1 ARRERL
7 RPAAAHARGLV
18 DLEAHAVAGAV
29 DEATRRRAVLRCG
42 ALLART
48 ERVVSGG
55 PDDVLDELVDLT
67 AGDAGPQGPDALVL
81 RAPGDLVH
89 LQDLVGGRALR
100 DRARHVRVIPRGLV
114 LREDVHDD
122 RLVRVER
129 ARPDHVRIGRLRPRR
144 DDRALRDAA
153 ELEQAALDDR
163 AQPLRGEHLAVEL
176 ERPVL
181 PHARAADRV
190 DAQGPRVLGR
200 ALRLLERV
208 DLVRPLRA
216 PALGEV
222 VRDDELDA
230 QRAQTLGHAEREVRR
245 DRDALR
251 AAGLEEARDD
261 VGVELLAPDA
271 LSGELLRAER
281 VDVEDARRA
290 RLLANAPLLQ
300 RARDDDDLAPVLERD
315 DRIGREEA
323 REVIDVGELVPVG
336 VEEEGKAAGRALA
349 SCHPAKFRLIAR
361 SSHGA
366 AAWYRARYQIA
377 GRSSG
382 ARAIAPPSHPNAA
395 KNSGRF
401 ASGATTR

>member
-163 AQPLRGEHLAVEL
+163 AQPLRGEHLAVE
-176 ERPVL
+176 
-181 PHARAADRV
+181 
-190 DAQGPRVLGR
+190 
-200 ALRLLERV
+200 RV

-251 AAGLEEARDD
+251 AAG
-261 VGVELLAPDA
+261 
-271 LSGELLRAER
+271 
-281 VDVEDARRA
+281 
-290 RLLANAPLLQ
+290 
-300 RARDDDDLAPVLERD
+300 
-315 DRIGREEA
+315 
-323 REVIDVGELVPVG
+323 
-336 VEEEGKAAGRALA
+336 
-349 SCHPAKFRLIAR
+349 
-361 SSHGA
+361 
-366 AAWYRARYQIA
+366 
-377 GRSSG
+377 
-382 ARAIAPPSHPNAA
+382 
-395 KNSGRF
+395 
-401 ASGATTR
+401 